1 MNIEKF
7 IDEYLDFLKENL
19 TIKKLKDIHEITL
32 HFFEMNNDAL
42 TIYVDQISEDE
53 YRVSDDSYII
63 NNLYDNGIN
72 LSKKRL
78 DSISSI
84 CLKLGVEVEANELLV
99 YSKSKNLVSKVHT
112 LAQAMLRVD
121 DMYLTSQ
128 NRVSSYFIEDLINF
142 FDQNE
147 IYYSR
152 DISFIGKTGMTHS
165 FDFLFQRSKENPE
178 RICRAIN
185 NGSKNNMINVLFA
198 WQDIE
203 TIRNNKSKLIII
215 VNDNNKIEDGVIEGF
230 NNYDIKSYRWSE
242 LSSNLTYFN

>member
-32 HFFEMNNDAL
+32 PFFDRNNDAL

-121 DMYLTSQ
+121 DMYLTNQ

>member
-32 HFFEMNNDAL
+32 PFFDRNNDAL

-128 NRVSSYFIEDLINF
+128 NRVRSE
-142 FDQNE
+142 E
-147 IYYSR
+147 R
-152 DISFIGKTGMTHS
+152 RVGK
-165 FDFLFQRSKENPE
+165 E
-178 RICRAIN
+178 
-185 NGSKNNMINVLFA
+185 
-198 WQDIE
+198 
-203 TIRNNKSKLIII
+203 
-215 VNDNNKIEDGVIEGF
+215 
-230 NNYDIKSYRWSE
+230 
-242 LSSNLTYFN
+242 

>member
-19 TIKKLKDIHEITL
+19 AIKKLKDIHEITL
-32 HFFEMNNDAL
+32 PFFDRNNDAL

-84 CLKLGVEVEANELLV
+84 CLKLGVEVKANELFV

>member
-32 HFFEMNNDAL
+32 PFFDRNNDAL

-63 NNLYDNGIN
+63 NNSYDNGIN

>member
-1 MNIEKF
+1 MP
-7 IDEYLDFLKENL
+7 
-19 TIKKLKDIHEITL
+19 
-32 HFFEMNNDAL
+32 FFDRNNDAL

-84 CLKLGVEVEANELLV
+84 CLKLGVEVEANELFV

>member
-32 HFFEMNNDAL
+32 PFFDRNNDAL

-84 CLKLGVEVEANELLV
+84 CFKLGVEVEANELFV

>member
-7 IDEYLDFLKENL
+7 IDEYLEFLKENL

-32 HFFEMNNDAL
+32 PFFDRNNDAL

>member
-7 IDEYLDFLKENL
+7 IDDYLNFLKDNL

-32 HFFEMNNDAL
+32 PFFDRNNDAL
-42 TIYVDQISEDE
+42 TIYVDQTSEDT

-84 CLKLGVEVEANELLV
+84 CLKLGVEFKENELFV

-152 DISFIGKTGMTHS
+152 DISFIGKTSMTHS
-165 FDFLFQRSKENPE
+165 FDFLFQRSKDNPE

-203 TIRNNKSKLIII
+203 TIRNNNSKLIII

-230 NNYDIKSYRWSE
+230 NNYDIKSYKWSE
-242 LSSNLTYFN
+242 LANNLAYFN

>member
-32 HFFEMNNDAL
+32 PFFDRNNDAL

>member
-32 HFFEMNNDAL
+32 PFFDRNNDAL

-84 CLKLGVEVEANELLV
+84 CLKLGVEVEANELFV

>member
-32 HFFEMNNDAL
+32 PFFDRNNDAL

-128 NRVSSYFIEDLINF
+128 NRVSSYIIEDLINF